1 MKDRNKIQ
9 KEHETMKDQNEHET
23 MKDQNEI
30 ENEHETVKDQ
40 NEIKNEHETVKDP
53 SKLMTLVNVISRG
66 CVEKNVSL
74 QKCIDNNR
82 VNETDDKRDES
93 SFLIMTNSEQ
103 NMDTKFKDGGFMETK
118 SENDTLSSLITYVER
133 SRGTGEI
140 GQKMDDCSTK
150 IQFEKNENS
159 ENNVEGSCIRS
170 HFLPSHE
177 HVSTVY
183 QNKLN
188 FDEHK
193 GNYKVYAME
202 TGQATVKSPIED
214 CGLSTFQQKC
224 IDLVERPL
232 ISVQERHIETKYR
245 LLTEWSQSDK
255 EYQDSNENQM
265 LTERSPLDHDNHDS
279 TENQMLTGRSPLEN
293 DNHDSTEDQM
303 LTGMSPLDHDSRDS
317 TEDQK
322 LHRRPISAQKCRDS
336 VDLKITE
343 MADRDHQFQD
353 LNEESMSILERSK
366 SDQESE
372 KSFEELISTEQSSS
386 SCEHSSP
393 ETIPH
398 RKDYIRGSTSISQ
411 EECENSEITYV
422 DSNKQDMGHE
432 NETSDEE
439 IGHCR
444 PQNALRQISKIVKE
458 NGESCIFQQNSTEKS
473 NFVKERRHQA
483 KSHDLVLSS
492 GRTDDVRSEGS
503 VVMFIIS
510 FCSYIYIHDICHL
523 KYII

>member
-1 MKDRNKIQ
+1 
-9 KEHETMKDQNEHET
+9 
-23 MKDQNEI
+23 
-30 ENEHETVKDQ
+30 
-40 NEIKNEHETVKDP
+40 
-53 SKLMTLVNVISRG
+53 
-66 CVEKNVSL
+66 
-74 QKCIDNNR
+74 
-82 VNETDDKRDES
+82 
-93 SFLIMTNSEQ
+93 
-103 NMDTKFKDGGFMETK
+103 
-118 SENDTLSSLITYVER
+118 
-133 SRGTGEI
+133 
-140 GQKMDDCSTK
+140 MDDCSTK

-265 LTERSPLDHDNHDS
+265 LTGRSPLDHDNHDS
-279 TENQMLTGRSPLEN
+279 TENQMLTGRSPLDH

-303 LTGMSPLDHDSRDS
+303 LTGMSPLDHDSCDS

-411 EECENSEITYV
+411 EECANSEITYV

-432 NETSDEE
+432 NETSVEE

-444 PQNALRQISKIVKE
+444 PQNVLRQISKIVKE

-473 NFVKERRHQA
+473 NFVKEGRHQA

>member
-1 MKDRNKIQ
+1 
-9 KEHETMKDQNEHET
+9 
-23 MKDQNEI
+23 
-30 ENEHETVKDQ
+30 
-40 NEIKNEHETVKDP
+40 
-53 SKLMTLVNVISRG
+53 
-66 CVEKNVSL
+66 
-74 QKCIDNNR
+74 
-82 VNETDDKRDES
+82 
-93 SFLIMTNSEQ
+93 
-103 NMDTKFKDGGFMETK
+103 METE

-279 TENQMLTGRSPLEN
+279 TENQMLTGRSPLDHDNHDSTEN
-293 DNHDSTEDQM
+293 QMLTGRSPLDHDNHDSTENQMLTGRSPLDHDNHDSTENQMLTGRSPLDHDNHDSTEDQM

-322 LHRRPISAQKCRDS
+322 LHRGPISAQKCRDS

-343 MADRDHQFQD
+343 MTDRDHQFQD

-473 NFVKERRHQA
+473 NLVKEGRHQA
-483 KSHDLVLSS
+483 KSHDLVLSR
-492 GRTDDVRSEGS
+492 GGTDDVRSEGCN
-503 VVMFIIS
+503 VYYRNRR
-510 FCSYIYIHDICHL
+510 CEE
-523 KYII
+523 